1 VITSFGKQFRS
12 SLRLAT
18 ARFGIF
24 AAVLMMLVLRL
35 GPMPVSAGPSPADCS
50 QDCITSIGVDPHGT
64 FANFHIVTTGTA
76 KTVID
81 AYAENN
87 PNATSGMFNLGG
99 VADWH
104 TYLLNLTPNT
114 KYIYSVKSTDAQGH
128 THIESG
134 SFKTLH
140 RQVTVTFKDIH
151 VIDDSDSLSAGDFIF
166 WFNTNGTWDTF
177 IQFPSNGEMSVSSGQ
192 TVHPNYTKT
201 SIDPPAS
208 MKIGVYAWDDDCD
221 FGQFCTE
228 GIGPGGAEHGSD
240 SEMDWATAKG
250 TIDTTSSGLGEVETD
265 SFSISTTQWQV
276 KFSASGTY
284 KISYVP

>member
-1 VITSFGKQFRS
+1 MMTDFGKRFRS

-35 GPMPVSAGPSPADCS
+35 GPMPVSADPPPADCS
-50 QDCITSIGVDPHGT
+50 QDCISAVTVDPHGT

-76 KTVID
+76 KVTLEAHID
-81 AYAENN
+81 GN
-87 PNATSGMFNLGG
+87 PNASSATFNLGSE
-99 VADWH
+99 VDWH
-104 TYLLNLTPNT
+104 TWLLNFIPNT
-114 KYIYSVKSTDAQGH
+114 KYIYNVSAKDAQGH
-128 THIESG
+128 THIETG

-151 VIDDSDSLSAGDFIF
+151 VIDDSDALSAGDFIF
-166 WFNTNGTWDTF
+166 WFNTNGTWDQF
-177 IQFPSNGEMSVSSGQ
+177 IQFPANGEMNVSSGQ

-201 SIDPPAS
+201 FIDPPAS

-250 TIDTTSSGLGEVETD
+250 TIDTTSNGLGEVETD
-265 SFSISTTQWQV
+265 TFSISTTQWEV
-276 KFSASGTY
+276 RFTASGTY